1 MMTRRQL
8 MRGAAVA
15 AICAGPLAAAE
26 AAAPT
31 DAPRE
36 KASPPHDAK
45 AQAPKGKV
53 NLNEASK
60 AELMKLEGVGA
71 GAADRIIAYREAHG
85 PFKRV
90 QDLEKVD
97 KVGKMVLEKNHGR
110 LAVK

>member
-1 MMTRRQL
+1 MAMTRRQW
-8 MRGAAVA
+8 MQGAAMATAWAIPGVVA
-15 AICAGPLAAAE
+15 

-36 KASPPHDAK
+36 KSSPGRDAK
-45 AQAPKGKV
+45 SHGKASKV

-71 GAADRIIAYREAHG
+71 GAAERIIAYREAHG

-97 KVGKMVLEKNHGR
+97 KVGKMVLEKNAGR